1 MQVCQVGVPG
11 AAGAGSGPS
20 VCGQSLR
27 GAGGCAVARAH
38 LHFPAHQLAAASGA
52 PLVFDRAALL
62 LLAYPVIF
70 HAAWK
75 AKRAGNI
82 LFYSNYN
89 T

>member
-1 MQVCQVGVPG
+1 MQICRVGVPG

-20 VCGQSLR
+20 IRGQSLR

-52 PLVFDRAALL
+52 APVMDRAALL

-70 HAAWK
+70 HLAWK
-75 AKRAGNI
+75 AKRAGKI
-82 LFYSNYN
+82 LCYSKDN